1 MENNNIFDNID
12 DALAEAPSGRAW
24 QRLENRLEQRV
35 SERKIDRERLRTQW
49 TRQMIFSTAAV
60 ACLLFAAIITIF
72 NILPKNDAVGK
83 RAIAYSPAKT
93 NVNSDGQLIIVENN
107 TENDN
112 AVKSAKT
119 KGSTTVTTV
128 NSGFVSNNAQTE
140 KANGDIILPPQST
153 VKNEKPVVSAPNYA
167 ANTYV
172 WSQDKT
178 KKSVAKAAEPAKVLA
193 DNNYKANVKTDA
205 KPEINADYV
214 ALDDNVKAERAMAA
228 VDAAAVVPNVTAAK
242 APSVTAAKA
251 PSVTAAKAPV
261 SIKNTTKK
269 IADKPAKKA
278 VQAASINDLYWII
291 GNWHNETDTRTP
303 YEAWTSEGK
312 YELQG
317 RGYFVR
323 AKADTSRLETFKIK
337 QEGNTLALYL
347 PVDITG
353 SVYRY
358 ELEAY
363 DAYQWTFENEE
374 MSFPQQ
380 IVLHRLSKDN
390 FVFTMQNTDS
400 AKVQN
405 TKMRFQDPRI
415 SPLGDHT
422 ERTMKRVK

>member
-12 DALAEAPSGRAW
+12 DTLAEVPSGRAW
-24 QRLENRLEQRV
+24 QRLESRLEQRV
-35 SERKIDRERLRTQW
+35 SERKTDRERLRTQW

-107 TENDN
+107 SENATN
-112 AVKSAKT
+112 NNTVKAKT
-119 KGSTTVTTV
+119 TRDTTVMMV
-128 NSGFVSNNAQTE
+128 KNAQANASNMKVE
-140 KANGDIILPPQST
+140 KSTGDILLPPQST

-167 ANTYV
+167 ANAYL
-172 WSQDKT
+172 WNQDKT
-178 KKSVAKAAEPAKVLA
+178 KKTVAKAAEPAKVLA
-193 DNNYKANVKTDA
+193 DNNYKNNVKADV
-205 KPEINADYV
+205 KPEINADYI
-214 ALDDNVKAERAMAA
+214 ALNDNVKAERAMPA
-228 VDAAAVVPNVTAAK
+228 VDAAAVV
-242 APSVTAAKA
+242 

-261 SIKNTTKK
+261 SMKNTIKK

-278 VQAASINDLYWII
+278 VQAASINDLYWLI

-337 QEGNTLALYL
+337 QEGNSLALYL

-380 IVLHRLSKDN
+380 IILHRLSKDN

-415 SPLGDHT
+415 SPLDDHT